1 MKIIINGAGGKM
13 GHMLADMAG
22 SENVAALVDV
32 AFETA
37 DGKYHALD
45 DFTGNADC
53 VIDFSNHAATKA
65 VTSYC
70 VKRNLP
76 VLIAST
82 GQTDDETAII
92 REASKHIPV
101 FISPNMS
108 VGVALVA
115 DIAERVARLFG
126 DCDIEMIEAHHNQK
140 LDVPSGTA
148 LMLANRIMDARN
160 DPSVLRTPPLTQ
172 ERQEDNAPLDKGERA
187 TQWRGGYLNIG
198 RHENGKRSPSEIGI
212 HSLRYGSEVGTHEI
226 IFSNGLETITIR
238 HDAKNRAL
246 FARGAL
252 SAAKWLV
259 NKKPGLY
266 GMSDYISEA

>member
-13 GHMLADMAG
+13 GRMLTDMAG
-22 SENVAALVDV
+22 NDNIAALVDV
-32 AFETA
+32 AFTTEE
-37 DGKYHALD
+37 GKYHSLN
-45 DFTGNADC
+45 DFNGEADC
-53 VIDFSNHAATKA
+53 VVDFSNHKATEA

-70 VKRNLP
+70 VKRNIP

-82 GQTDDETAII
+82 GQTDDEMSMI

-126 DCDIEMIEAHHNQK
+126 ECDVEMIEAHHNQK

-148 LMLANRIMDARN
+148 LMLAKRVQEAREG
-160 DPSVLRTPPLTQ
+160 ST
-172 ERQEDNAPLDKGERA
+172 
-187 TQWRGGYLNIG
+187 LNIG
-198 RHENGKRSPSEIGI
+198 RHENGKRPENEIGI

-246 FARGAL
+246 FAKGAL
-252 SAAKWLV
+252 SAVKWLV
-259 NKKPGLY
+259 NQKPGLY
-266 GMSDYISEA
+266 GMKDFIEGGRG

>member
-13 GHMLADMAG
+13 GHILTDMAG
-22 SENVAALVDV
+22 AENVAALVDV
-32 AFETA
+32 AFENGNEP
-37 DGKYHALD
+37 GKFHALD
-45 DFTGNADC
+45 DFTGGADC
-53 VIDFSNHAATKA
+53 VVDFSNHKATQS

-82 GQTDDETAII
+82 GQTDEEMTLI
-92 REASKHIPV
+92 REAAKKIPV

-115 DIAERVARLFG
+115 DIAERVARVFG

-148 LMLANRIMDARN
+148 LMLAKRLQEVRN
-160 DPSVLRTPPLTQ
+160 SS
-172 ERQEDNAPLDKGERA
+172 
-187 TQWRGGYLNIG
+187 LNVG
-198 RHENGKRSPSEIGI
+198 RHENGKRPENEIGI
-212 HSLRYGSEVGTHEI
+212 HSLRYGTEVGTHEI

-246 FARGAL
+246 FAKGAL
-252 SAAKWLV
+252 SAVNWLV
-259 NKKPGLY
+259 NQKPGLY
-266 GMSDYISEA
+266 GMKDFIS

>member
-13 GHMLADMAG
+13 GHILADMAG
-22 SENVAALVDV
+22 QENISALVDV
-32 AFETA
+32 AFQTGN
-37 DGKYHALD
+37 GKYHALD
-45 DFTGNADC
+45 DFAGEADC
-53 VIDFSNHAATKA
+53 VIDFSNHAATQA

-82 GQTDDETAII
+82 GQTPYEMTLI
-92 REASKHIPV
+92 REAAAKIPV

-115 DIAERVARLFG
+115 DIAERVAKLFG

-148 LMLANRIMDARN
+148 LMLAKRLQEAR
-160 DPSVLRTPPLTQ
+160 PLSEPPLIPPKLGGTPFTEGGNHKKGGQ
-172 ERQEDNAPLDKGERA
+172 EGNPAM
-187 TQWRGGYLNIG
+187 TLNIG
-198 RHENGKRSPSEIGI
+198 RHENGKRSPNEIGI

-226 IFSNGLETITIR
+226 IFSNGLETITIK

-246 FARGAL
+246 FANGAL
-252 SAAKWLV
+252 AAAKWLIT
-259 NKKPGLY
+259 KAPGLY
-266 GMSDYISEA
+266 GMQDFIAG

>member
-13 GHMLADMAG
+13 GHILTDMAG
-22 SENVAALVDV
+22 AENVAALVDV
-32 AFETA
+32 AFENGNEP
-37 DGKYHALD
+37 GKFHSLD
-45 DFTGNADC
+45 DFTGEADC
-53 VIDFSNHAATKA
+53 VVDFSNHKATQS

-82 GQTDDETAII
+82 GQTDEEMTLI
-92 REASKHIPV
+92 REAAKKIPV

-115 DIAERVARLFG
+115 DIAERVARVFG

-148 LMLANRIMDARN
+148 LMLAKRLQEVRN
-160 DPSVLRTPPLTQ
+160 SS
-172 ERQEDNAPLDKGERA
+172 
-187 TQWRGGYLNIG
+187 LNVG
-198 RHENGKRSPSEIGI
+198 RHENGKRPENEIGI
-212 HSLRYGSEVGTHEI
+212 HSLRYGTEVGTHEI

-246 FARGAL
+246 FAKGAL
-252 SAAKWLV
+252 SAVNWLV
-259 NKKPGLY
+259 NQKPGLY
-266 GMSDYISEA
+266 GMKDFIS

>member
-13 GHMLADMAG
+13 GHILADMAG
-22 SENVAALVDV
+22 AENISALVDV
-32 AFETA
+32 AFTTGGEKN
-37 DGKYHALD
+37 GKYHALD
-45 DFTGNADC
+45 DFGGEADC
-53 VIDFSNHAATKA
+53 VIDFSNHSATQA

-70 VKRNLP
+70 VRRNLP

-82 GQTDDETAII
+82 GQTENEMTLI
-92 REASKHIPV
+92 REASAKIPV

-115 DIAERVARLFG
+115 DIAARIAKLFG

-148 LMLANRIMDARN
+148 LMLAHRLQEARA
-160 DPSVLRTPPLTQ
+160 DST
-172 ERQEDNAPLDKGERA
+172 
-187 TQWRGGYLNIG
+187 LNIG
-198 RHENGKRSPSEIGI
+198 RHENGKRPSNEIGI

-226 IFSNGLETITIR
+226 IFSNGLETITIS

-246 FARGAL
+246 FANGAL
-252 SAAKWLV
+252 SAAKWLIAQ
-259 NKKPGLY
+259 KPGLY
-266 GMSDYISEA
+266 GMQDYIAG

>member
-13 GHMLADMAG
+13 GNILADMAG
-22 SENVAALVDV
+22 KESIAALVDV
-32 AFETA
+32 AFQTGN
-37 DGKYHALD
+37 GKYHALD
-45 DFTGNADC
+45 DFSGEADC
-53 VIDFSNHAATKA
+53 VIDFSNHSAAQA
-65 VTSYC
+65 VISYC
-70 VKRNLP
+70 VRRKLP

-82 GQTDDETAII
+82 GQTPYEMTLI
-92 REASKHIPV
+92 REASAKIPV

-126 DCDIEMIEAHHNQK
+126 PCDVEMTETHHNQK

-148 LMLANRIMDARN
+148 LMLAKRIQEAREN
-160 DPSVLRTPPLTQ
+160 ST
-172 ERQEDNAPLDKGERA
+172 
-187 TQWRGGYLNIG
+187 LNIG
-198 RHENGKRSPSEIGI
+198 RHENGKRTQNEIGI

-246 FARGAL
+246 FANGAL
-252 SAAKWLV
+252 AAAKWLIT
-259 NKKPGLY
+259 KAPGLY
-266 GMSDYISEA
+266 GMKEFIAG

>member
-1 MKIIINGAGGKM
+1 M
-13 GHMLADMAG
+13 GHILADMAG
-22 SENVAALVDV
+22 AENVSALVDV
-32 AFETA
+32 AFATGN
-37 DGKYHALD
+37 GKYHALV
-45 DFTGNADC
+45 DFTGEADC
-53 VIDFSNHAATKA
+53 VIDFSNHSATQA

-82 GQTDDETAII
+82 GQTPEEHALI
-92 REASKHIPV
+92 REAAAKIPV
-101 FISPNMS
+101 FTSPNMS

-148 LMLANRIMDARN
+148 LMLAHRIQEAREN
-160 DPSVLRTPPLTQ
+160 ST
-172 ERQEDNAPLDKGERA
+172 
-187 TQWRGGYLNIG
+187 LNIG
-198 RHENGKRSPSEIGI
+198 RHENGKRPQNEIGI

-246 FARGAL
+246 FANGAL
-252 SAAKWLV
+252 AAAKWLV
-259 NKKPGLY
+259 NQKPGLY
-266 GMSDYISEA
+266 GMKDFIAG

>member
-1 MKIIINGAGGKM
+1 MKLIINGAGGKM
-13 GHMLADMAG
+13 GHILSDMAG
-22 SENVAALVDV
+22 SENIAALVDV
-32 AFETA
+32 AFGTEG
-37 DGKYHALD
+37 GKYHALD
-45 DFTGNADC
+45 DFNGEADA
-53 VIDFSNHAATKA
+53 VVDFSNHAATQA

-70 VKRNLP
+70 VGRNIP

-82 GQTDDETAII
+82 GQTPEELSLI
-92 REASKHIPV
+92 REASGKIPV

-148 LMLANRIMDARN
+148 LMLAKRIQEAREG
-160 DPSVLRTPPLTQ
+160 STF
-172 ERQEDNAPLDKGERA
+172 
-187 TQWRGGYLNIG
+187 NIG
-198 RHENGKRSPSEIGI
+198 RHENGKRPENEIGI
-212 HSLRYGSEVGTHEI
+212 HSLRYGSEVGTHEV

-246 FARGAL
+246 FAKGAL
-252 SAAKWLV
+252 SAVRWLISQ
-259 NKKPGLY
+259 KPGLY
-266 GMSDYISEA
+266 GMRDFIAGE